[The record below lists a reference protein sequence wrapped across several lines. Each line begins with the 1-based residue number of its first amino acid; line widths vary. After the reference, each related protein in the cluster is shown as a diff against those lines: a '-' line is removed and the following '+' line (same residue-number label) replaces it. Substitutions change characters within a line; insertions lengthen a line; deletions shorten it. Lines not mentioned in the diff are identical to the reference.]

1 MMGLWEMARQIA
13 RTLTRRTG
21 TPVLAGR
28 IENPAYP
35 CCLAEVSGET
45 ELGSRQIRR
54 RVQVTLTCY
63 PSPRR
68 GREEGMQLLDKL
80 ERAAAEGCAAACA
93 AHVTEDTDTQK
104 NALAC
109 GSAHESASHLAE
121 GETPWLRFIK
131 KYPRYAAEPLPEGMN
146 EAVRAGEDP
155 TMAFLRLANQRLEH
169 DLELLRRE
177 QVLKAAC
184 MGSAKSAAV
193 PDEPDEFARG
203 LLMG

>member
-1 MMGLWEMARQIA
+1 ML
-13 RTLTRRTG
+13 RRT
-21 TPVLAGR
+21 
-28 IENPAYP
+28 
-35 CCLAEVSGET
+35 
-45 ELGSRQIRR
+45 QIR
-54 RVQVTLTCY
+54 
-63 PSPRR
+63 
-68 GREEGMQLLDKL
+68 K
-80 ERAAAEGCAAACA
+80 
-93 AHVTEDTDTQK
+93 K

-155 TMAFLRLANQRLEH
+155 TMAFLRLENQRLEH

>member
-1 MMGLWEMARQIA
+1 MNEDMIF
-13 RTLTRRTG
+13 
-21 TPVLAGR
+21 P
-28 IENPAYP
+28 
-35 CCLAEVSGET
+35 
-45 ELGSRQIRR
+45 
-54 RVQVTLTCY
+54 
-63 PSPRR
+63 
-68 GREEGMQLLDKL
+68 EEGFPSMEELTAGAPCSNGAQA
-80 ERAAAEGCAAACA
+80 EQRAAAEGCAAACA
-93 AHVTEDTDTQK
+93 ANATEDTDAQK

-109 GSAHESASHLAE
+109 GSARESASHLAE

-155 TMAFLRLANQRLEH
+155 TMAFLRLENQRLEH

>member
-1 MMGLWEMARQIA
+1 MLKR
-13 RTLTRRTG
+13 
-21 TPVLAGR
+21 
-28 IENPAYP
+28 
-35 CCLAEVSGET
+35 CSSG
-45 ELGSRQIRR
+45 
-54 RVQVTLTCY
+54 
-63 PSPRR
+63 
-68 GREEGMQLLDKL
+68 
-80 ERAAAEGCAAACA
+80 AACA

-109 GSAHESASHLAE
+109 GSARESASHLAE
-121 GETPWLRFIK
+121 EETPWLRFIK

-155 TMAFLRLANQRLEH
+155 TMAFLRLENQRLEH